1 MPNAFIGGEYLSAK
15 LRDMMEKLKIER
27 TVRVGFLEGST
38 CGIKNDQNAPDIA
51 FINEYGAPEA
61 NIPPRPF
68 FRTAVSTNSAQWG
81 SKLGGA
87 LKLNDYDSEKAMSA
101 LGLLV
106 GEQIQLSITQT
117 TDPPNKDWIWKKG
130 GKGFDKPLEWSKN
143 MKRSVSYEIVGG
155 DGQHRANEGAG

>member
-1 MPNAFIGGEYLSAK
+1 MANAFIGGEHLSAK
-15 LRDMMEKLKIER
+15 LHDMMEKLKIEQ

-38 CGIKNDQNAPDIA
+38 CGIHNDQSAPDIA

-61 NIPPRPF
+61 GIPPRPF

-143 MKRSVSYEIVGG
+143 MKRSIAYELVGTG
-155 DGQHRANEGAG
+155 EQHKANEGA

>member
-1 MPNAFIGGEYLSAK
+1 MPSAFIGGEHLSAK
-15 LRDMMEKLKIER
+15 LRDMMEKLGVDR

-61 NIPPRPF
+61 HIPSRPF

-87 LKLNDYDSEKAMSA
+87 LKLNDYDSAKAMSL

-106 GEQIQLSITQT
+106 GEQIQLSITNT
-117 TDPPNKDWIWKKG
+117 TEPPNKDWIWRKG

-143 MKRSVSYEIVGG
+143 MKRSIAYELVGEG
-155 DGQHRANEGAG
+155 EQHKANESAA